1 MRVLT
6 SSNRLTRRV
15 SLAAGLLTLV
25 AACSPRAF
33 PETSPHPSPVSVATE
48 IVYLI
53 GDAGYATPG
62 SPVIR
67 QLREDVALRSVTSEV
82 AVVFLG
88 DNIYPAGLRD
98 PSNSGY
104 PQDVAHLDA
113 QIDILRN
120 VAARG
125 VFVPGN
131 HDWDDSGKDG
141 LAAVKRQGAFL
152 DSVRAAGVRV
162 EMQPE
167 DGCPGPTSL
176 ELGESVLLVFI
187 DTSWW
192 LFDKSLR
199 GGETCPYRNE
209 GAVLEALRR
218 ILIVNEA
225 GERRQVVVSAHH
237 PLDTYGPHGGYFGVK
252 DMFFPLTNA
261 WGPLYIPIPALYPM
275 VRNSGVT
282 VQDQSNPTNARMRRD
297 LALVF
302 SEFETQPL
310 IFAGG
315 HDHDLEVFEG
325 AEYGVGYILV
335 SGAGSTLHNVGNADA
350 EFAVGLQEGE
360 LGYMR
365 VEFFPD
371 RPPLLTVLT
380 DGTQACGGLD
390 EPGCSGASTV
400 RHWRWLTVEKPVEE
414 SAEEIEETG
423 ERAGEPE

>member
-1 MRVLT
+1 MV
-6 SSNRLTRRV
+6 V
-15 SLAAGLLTLV
+15 M

-33 PETSPHPSPVSVATE
+33 PETSPYPAPVSEPTE

-53 GDAGYATPG
+53 GDAGYATPA

-67 QLREDVALRSVTSEV
+67 QLREDVALRSRISDV

-88 DNIYPAGLRD
+88 DNIYPNGLRD
-98 PSNSGY
+98 PSHAGY
-104 PQDVAHLDA
+104 AEDAAHLDA
-113 QIDILRN
+113 QIDILRG
-120 VAARG
+120 VDALG

-141 LAAVKRQGAFL
+141 LVAVRRQGVFL
-152 DSVRAAGVRV
+152 DSVRATGVQV
-162 EMQPE
+162 EIQPE
-167 DGCPGPTSL
+167 DGCPGPTTRK
-176 ELGESVLLVFI
+176 LGESVLLVFL

-192 LFDKSLR
+192 LFDKALR
-199 GGETCPYRNE
+199 GGESCQYRNE

-218 ILIVNEA
+218 ILLENA
-225 GERRQVVVSAHH
+225 ASDQRMVVVSAHH
-237 PLDTYGPHGGYFGVK
+237 PLDTYGPHGGYFGAK

-275 VRNSGVT
+275 VRNSGIT

-325 AEYGVGYILV
+325 TQYSVGYILV

-350 EFAVGLQEGE
+350 EFAAGLQEGE

-365 VEFFPD
+365 VEFFAD

-380 DGTQACGGLD
+380 DGTQACGGP
-390 EPGCSGASTV
+390 EASGCAGFSTI
-400 RHWRWLTVEKPVEE
+400 RYWRWLTI
-414 SAEEIEETG
+414 AEAIEE
-423 ERAGEPE
+423 

>member
-1 MRVLT
+1 MRFQPSLNHFT
-6 SSNRLTRRV
+6 LRR
-15 SLAAGLLTLV
+15 SAAAALLVAL

-33 PETSPHPSPVSVATE
+33 PETSPHPSPVSVPTE

-53 GDAGYATPG
+53 GDAGYATPE

-67 QLREDVALRSVTSEV
+67 QLREDVASRAGGSEI

-98 PSNSGY
+98 PADSGRAH
-104 PQDVAHLDA
+104 DEAHLDA
-113 QIDILRN
+113 QIDIVRD

-125 VFVPGN
+125 IFVPGN

-141 LAAVKRQGAFL
+141 LGAVIRQGAFL
-152 DSVRAAGVRV
+152 DSVRATGVWV
-162 EMQPE
+162 GMQPL
-167 DGCPGPTSL
+167 DGCPGPTSV
-176 ELGESVLLVFI
+176 ELGESVLLVFL
-187 DTSWW
+187 DTAWW

-199 GGETCPYRNE
+199 GGGSCPYRNE

-218 ILIVNEA
+218 ILLENEA
-225 GERRQVVVSAHH
+225 GEQRRVVVSAHH

-261 WGPLYIPIPALYPM
+261 WGPLYIPIPAIYPA
-275 VRNSGVT
+275 VRNSGIT
-282 VQDQSNPTNARMRRD
+282 VQDQSNPTNARMRWD
-297 LALVF
+297 LAMVF

-325 AEYGVGYILV
+325 TQYSVGYILV
-335 SGAGSTLHNVGNADA
+335 SGAGSKLHNVGNADA
-350 EFAVGLQEGE
+350 EFAAGLQEGE

-365 VEFFPD
+365 VEFFAD
-371 RPPLLTVLT
+371 RPPLLTVIT

-390 EPGCSGASTV
+390 APGCAGSPTV
-400 RHWRWLTVEKPVEE
+400 RYWRWLTLESGE
-414 SAEEIEETG
+414 SARDDG
-423 ERAGEPE
+423 